1 MATTG
6 QNAPAWPLR
15 PPAAGVVLPGGLSSD
30 HLRASWTSARAQR
43 AVGLELDVGDFD
55 AIRRA
60 WVTDCP
66 ADRPRLALRTRCKTT
81 RKSEAERVLRDE
93 LLRAARVGAEVL
105 NLRLP
110 GLADTG
116 ASESSFFRY
125 GETMNFAYRL
135 LRETRLDAE
144 AAGVGMAIEVAV
156 DDWLASPVEAC
167 DLLDAVC
174 SSAVGVCLDATRLH
188 RPTAIFDWISTL
200 ARRVRFVRSASV
212 AGGDVE
218 QTAIARIGVE
228 LFAALGDAGYEGF
241 VCLIESDHEVSGK
254 LACS

>member
-1 MATTG
+1 MDVG
-6 QNAPAWPLR
+6 R
-15 PPAAGVVLPGGLSSD
+15 G
-30 HLRASWTSARAQR
+30 AQH

-156 DDWLASPVEAC
+156 DDWLASPSRPAT
-167 DLLDAVC
+167 C
-174 SSAVGVCLDATRLH
+174 STRSVLVPSECASMRRGSIDRRPFSIGSA
-188 RPTAIFDWISTL
+188 
-200 ARRVRFVRSASV
+200 RSRA
-212 AGGDVE
+212 E
-218 QTAIARIGVE
+218 
-228 LFAALGDAGYEGF
+228 
-241 VCLIESDHEVSGK
+241 
-254 LACS
+254 